1 MRESFA
7 CLREPHE
14 RPLALCFGINIVH
27 NVQYINRPMPD
38 YLGEFEQLIL
48 LALARLGDDAY
59 GVTIRAT
66 LIERTKRKPSFG
78 AIYSTLRRL
87 EGKGL
92 VRSFAGEPEAVRGGR
107 AKKHVV
113 LTPRGRAALR
123 EAHAAVV
130 RMAEGVSL

>member
-1 MRESFA
+1 M
-7 CLREPHE
+7 HE
-14 RPLALCFGINIVH
+14 RPLARPVVLNIVH
-27 NVQYINRPMPD
+27 NVQYINRPMVD

>member
-1 MRESFA
+1 MA
-7 CLREPHE
+7 
-14 RPLALCFGINIVH
+14 
-27 NVQYINRPMPD
+27 D

-48 LALARLGDDAY
+48 LALARLGEDAY
-59 GVTIRAT
+59 GVTIRTT
-66 LIERTKRKPSFG
+66 LVERTKRKPSFG

-87 EGKGL
+87 EAKGL
-92 VRSFAGEPEAVRGGR
+92 GPPFAGEPEAVRGGR

-113 LTPRGRAALR
+113 LTARGRAALR